1 MKLPRRRYVIISSLL
16 VAAVGLCI
24 FVSRKTPHQIET
36 SLGIQ
41 PVEDISDS
49 SMHFKKRAI
58 TFTKSTQTSD
68 LYDQLWHI
76 VSDLYSPPK
85 FYTNPESKQTIEVE
99 LINESYK
106 HGLSRFRRIDSS
118 DSYSSI
124 WVIDYQ
130 NHVTVFLID
139 RY

>member
-1 MKLPRRRYVIISSLL
+1 MTLPRLRYIIISSLL
-16 VAAVGLCI
+16 IAAVGLCI
-24 FVSRKTPHQIET
+24 FINRKTPHQIET
-36 SLGIQ
+36 ALGIQ

-58 TFTKSTQTSD
+58 TFSKSDPTSD
-68 LYDQLWHI
+68 LYDKLWFI
-76 VSDLYSPPK
+76 VSELYSAPK

-99 LINESYK
+99 LINEAYK
-106 HGLSRFRRIDSS
+106 HGFSRFRRIDSS
-118 DSYSSI
+118 DDYSSI